1 MKIILGGGPEYSN
14 RINFINHQISQERVI
29 AAINRSLIGNCDL
42 INNTKVLVT
51 PDSGPM
57 HIGFSLKIPTISLF
71 GETDCNELIR
81 NELNGPNFCGPLD
94 IDESLSSVL
103 CGNFFE
109 SNKRVDS
116 ESLT

>member
-1 MKIILGGGPEYSN
+1 
-14 RINFINHQISQERVI
+14 
-29 AAINRSLIGNCDL
+29 
-42 INNTKVLVT
+42 
-51 PDSGPM
+51 M

-71 GETDCNELIR
+71 WETDCNGLIR

-109 SNKRVDS
+109 SNKRVDA
-116 ESLT
+116 ESLTSKLILASDVWNKILKFL